1 MRARASQHDQRPLGV
16 AFSVMSSNAPRILVV
31 EDDAALREAVAA
43 ALTNA
48 SYQVLELADG
58 TQLPRH
64 LATFRPDLAVLDR
77 RLPVGPDGLGIARL
91 VRQESDAAIIMLTAA
106 DGVADRLAGFEAGA
120 DDYVPKPF
128 SMEELLARVRALL
141 RRTGRLT
148 SSTWQ
153 IGDLVI
159 DESSR
164 AVQRDGQ
171 QVELTRTELDLLLVL
186 ARSPGR
192 VLSKT
197 QLLTAVWG
205 FDAYDP
211 NLVEVHISALRRKLE
226 AHGPR
231 LVHTVRGAGYRL
243 QA

>member
-1 MRARASQHDQRPLGV
+1 MGSH
-16 AFSVMSSNAPRILVV
+16 APRILLV
-31 EDDAALREAVAA
+31 EDDTALREAVAA
-43 ALTNA
+43 ALTNDG
-48 SYQVLELADG
+48 YQVLALADG

-64 LATFRPDLAVLDR
+64 LDAFRPDLAVLDR
-77 RLPVGPDGLGIARL
+77 RLPVGPDGLGIVRL
-91 VRQESDAAIIMLTAA
+91 MRQETDAAVLMLTAA

-153 IGDLVI
+153 VGDLLL
-159 DESSR
+159 DETSR
-164 AVQRDGQ
+164 TAQRDGRP
-171 QVELTRTELDLLLVL
+171 VELTRTELDLLLVL
-186 ARSPGR
+186 ARNPGR

-226 AHGPR
+226 EHGPR